1 MAINYSYKIRE
12 IEMAPSLDELSDV
25 VTRVRFTYTG
35 VDAESGYSGSFMG
48 ATPVPAPSTGSFTP
62 LNELTEAEV
71 IEWVKI
77 SHPVAHM
84 QEQIQNEINLQIT
97 PKYEPV
103 PLPWNPS
110 GSISTVNSYNP
121 GL

>member
-1 MAINYSYKIRE
+1 MAVNYSYRIKE
-12 IEMAPSLDELSDV
+12 LEMAPSLDGLSEV
-25 VTRVRFTYTG
+25 ITRVRFTYTG
-35 VDAESGYSGSFMG
+35 EDTDTGYSGSFQG

-62 LNELTEAEV
+62 LSELTEAEV

-84 QEQIQNEINLQIT
+84 QEQVLREINKQIA

-103 PLPWNPS
+103 PLPWDPS
-110 GSISTVNSYNP
+110 GSVSGVNNP
-121 GL
+121 NPEV